1 MTKKCIICNNE
12 ASFQIKGTADYY
24 CKECAEE
31 NFADL
36 DLLVKVE
43 EEALQL
49 KEFVEQKEKENE
61 DEALTIIEEDDEPQR
76 N

>member
-1 MTKKCIICNNE
+1 MTKKCIICDNE

-24 CKECAEE
+24 CQECAED

-49 KEFVEQKEKENE
+49 KEFVENKEQENE
-61 DEALTIIEEDDEPQR
+61 DEPRTIIEENNGAQ
-76 N
+76 